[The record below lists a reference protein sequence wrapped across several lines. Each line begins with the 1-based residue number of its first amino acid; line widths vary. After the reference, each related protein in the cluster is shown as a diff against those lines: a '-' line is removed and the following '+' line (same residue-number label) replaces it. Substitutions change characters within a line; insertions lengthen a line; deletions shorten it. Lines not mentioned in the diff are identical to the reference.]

1 MFWQLPH
8 YTVLSFVCS
17 FSKVAKERVWIGAL
31 SPQSSQRKMLSV
43 QLDYFVER
51 TVPVGVKALLT
62 NREPPEAL
70 FATYTI
76 KSGKKKLRIQKYP
89 DTWGRGLSRV
99 INTHCSEN
107 GLLCKSFL
115 VIKIFPSTRSVFKSN
130 SPVHT
135 HLMVSGFTQGCS
147 AIKRVQSM
155 RHKAR
160 DGGGKFCLTS
170 NRKGLGTSK
179 LWD

>member
-1 MFWQLPH
+1 
-8 YTVLSFVCS
+8 
-17 FSKVAKERVWIGAL
+17 VWIGAL

-89 DTWGRGLSRV
+89 DT
-99 INTHCSEN
+99 
-107 GLLCKSFL
+107 
-115 VIKIFPSTRSVFKSN
+115 
-130 SPVHT
+130 
-135 HLMVSGFTQGCS
+135 
-147 AIKRVQSM
+147 
-155 RHKAR
+155 
-160 DGGGKFCLTS
+160 
-170 NRKGLGTSK
+170 
-179 LWD
+179 